1 MVSDLHIGDIVHYIY
16 ENKIKSLSGLCI
28 YIYISICLCIKYK
41 EMFEVTKSVIRT
53 RKSKK
58 DIQYNGEKK
67 EQTMICK
74 TLSRKHKIEQDEPQ

>member
-1 MVSDLHIGDIVHYIY
+1 
-16 ENKIKSLSGLCI
+16 
-28 YIYISICLCIKYK
+28 
-41 EMFEVTKSVIRT
+41 MFEVTKSVIRT

-67 EQTMICK
+67 EQTMIYK